1 MGLNE
6 LSRMLTVLSNRS
18 RPQGGAVAR
27 SASHAIT
34 IAIASIYLLVISLST
49 RAVAQQEILG
59 LEARGSSIYA
69 HGVTVKDSK
78 ATVRSLGSISVNSSI
93 GYLIGQFSTPN
104 ESLLMQITKSSDR
117 TLRLTSTNS
126 RGSTIISVIEL
137 TQSIGDK
144 LIAMGG
150 FDLARDG
157 IKDIAIV
164 DVSGNT
170 YRWFLISN
178 PLAQNARQI
187 KTFTLGNEGDM
198 PDWFEARKRSIRFA
212 AVRHRSGS
220 PSVRLLSANE
230 SGRALRPI
238 SGNWTKGFGAVTT
251 SQMRLGYRRDLG
263 LALQSV
269 AGDTVMVVSASNKLV
284 QNKVPNKQCSGVQ
297 HITKIL
303 RRGDVSTFESCPD
316 GRYIVARRGNYGK
329 ERADRIVEIG
339 SLGTS
344 LYFMRR
350 GDRTDI
356 GGSELG
362 IPGIPTP
369 GPGAIVIPDPTSTP
383 TIIPTA
389 TITPIPTMTP
399 TPTKTPMNTNVLFDE
414 IRYSTYPGES
424 DVAIADYNGD
434 GFLDIASA
442 AAEGMVNLL
451 FGLGDGTFTAGTPFS
466 AARANF
472 LDTGDI
478 NNDGKADLVVGDYMN
493 GALYSYL
500 GNGDGTFTS
509 AGMVDAPGDSQG
521 TELGDFNSDGKL
533 DAACVSASTNEL
545 SIFFGNGDGT
555 FTPSQTLATGGVPF
569 TLKLGDLNG
578 DAKLDIAVADSS
590 SNTLSIF
597 LNLGSGT
604 FGARSSINC
613 GMAPNLG
620 DIGDLNG
627 DGKQDL
633 IVPNTNGGRFELF
646 LGRGDGTFEVPLFI
660 STQGGPFGATLTDF
674 NRDGWPDVVIT
685 TLTHRLNVF
694 LGNGDGTF
702 QIRREY
708 DSTSSPRFPEAGD
721 FNRDSYPDI
730 AVAQYNTGTIG
741 IYLARHTP

>member
-1 MGLNE
+1 VASTE
-6 LSRMLTVLSNRS
+6 LTCMRDKLTSCLAPLIGSTVK
-18 RPQGGAVAR
+18 
-27 SASHAIT
+27 SA
-34 IAIASIYLLVISLST
+34 T
-49 RAVAQQEILG
+49 RAVAIMISSIYLILINIATNAASQQEILG
-59 LEARGSSIYA
+59 LEARGSSIFA
-69 HGVTVKDSK
+69 HGVKVKDSK
-78 ATVRSLGSISVNSSI
+78 ATVRSLGSVSVNSSI

-117 TLRLTSTNS
+117 TIRLTSTNS
-126 RGSTIISVIEL
+126 QGSTIISMIEL
-137 TQSIGDK
+137 SQSIGDK

-178 PLAQNARQI
+178 PLTLNAKLIR
-187 KTFTLGNEGDM
+187 TFTLGSEGDI
-198 PDWFEARKRSIRFA
+198 PDWFEARGRSIRFT

-220 PSVRLLSANE
+220 PSVRLLTAND
-230 SGRALRPI
+230 SGRAMRPI
-238 SGNWTKGFGAVTT
+238 NGTWTRGFGSVTT
-251 SQMRLGYRRDLG
+251 SQMRLGYRKDLG
-263 LALQSV
+263 LALQSI
-269 AGDTVMVVSASNKLV
+269 AGDSVMLVNASNRLV
-284 QNKVPNKQCSGVQ
+284 QNKVPSKQCAGVQ
-297 HITKIL
+297 HITKVL

-316 GRYIVARRGNYGK
+316 RRYIVTRRGNYGK
-329 ERADRIVEIG
+329 ERTDRIIEIG

-414 IRYSTYPGES
+414 VRYSTYPGES

-434 GFLDIASA
+434 GFIDIASA
-442 AAEGMVNLL
+442 ATDGRVDLL
-451 FGLGDGTFTAGTPFS
+451 LGLGDGTFTAGTPFS
-466 AARANF
+466 ATRANF

-478 NNDGKADLVVGDYMN
+478 NNDGKPDIVLGDYIH
-493 GALYSYL
+493 GAIYSYL
-500 GNGDGTFTS
+500 GNGDGTFTP
-509 AGMVDAPGDSQG
+509 AGMVDAPGESQG

-533 DAACVSASTNEL
+533 DVACVSASTNEL

-578 DAKLDIAVADSS
+578 DTKLDIAVADSS

-613 GMAPNLG
+613 GISPNLG

-633 IVPNTNGGRFELF
+633 VVPNANGGRFELF
-646 LGRGDGTFEVPLFI
+646 LGRGDGTFEAPLFI
-660 STQGGPFGATLTDF
+660 STQAAPFGATLTDF
-674 NRDGWPDVVIT
+674 NRDGWSDVVIT

-702 QIRREY
+702 QIIREY
-708 DSTSSPRFPEAGD
+708 ESTSSPRFPEAGD